1 MAFKQHPRWPSGK
14 IPGSDFVDTG
24 DPMGLK
30 VGLITRVDEINMK
43 ADIKVLTGRGDR
55 FEIDITQAMCGPRS
69 FWGGCPDVGSLVVLG
84 YRRLQKQVN
93 EAVILGFLP
102 MVTKSG
108 LRFDPWSPV
117 NLDELETSEQAEIQK
132 ILGGVQRY
140 KRLMLKPGDVGGM
153 SSSGAELV
161 LSRDITLTNR
171 AGDTLEL
178 RDDERSLV
186 LSSIHKFEAQSSIRK
201 IAGPIRRSAFFL
213 PDDLFADTETKTLR
227 EQKTDN
233 TDPLTYFGR
242 DELEVSGPGVLGNS
256 FKFANSSGVVNDAFN
271 NFTDFPAAVLP
282 SGRRVHYPPTIRGG
296 RIGLDL
302 EDPSYA
308 FTEDRFE
315 MFYTSDLTQEVLEEV
330 DGFTT
335 VSDRRPV
342 YIERVFGT
350 IVGNDM
356 NSNAGQRQYGKILKP
371 QLFKDF
377 QQRTPGIFTLS
388 EVNRNPL
395 GTDNEKDTSAGAVL
409 FRVRPAAS
417 VSNQNFV
424 AAVTKQGKLLLNIP
438 QSTVE
443 EQQASHISA
452 EMNLEGALK
461 AYLGASTPDRI
472 SAHITCAGGV
482 HLNIGRDAQ
491 GNALTIRYSSGTK
504 TIYEGNPNEND
515 VTASEEVKGVKEL
528 VVTGAERKTIQGRKD
543 TYVSGQIS
551 TRCDNFTTNAFG
563 GYTLNAG
570 EKNEMIS
577 GKSQLQYALAVIS
590 TIVTGG
596 EVKTILAGGM
606 VTSIAA
612 GAMSYTVAA
621 GATTFNNPAGAFN
634 ITVGTG
640 ALSMTT
646 ASGAVTLSTGAGAV
660 AIQAGGGAIAITAGA
675 ALTLTA
681 AANCTITAPTVLL
694 GGPTAVLGVTRGV
707 PTYPPGTPTLD
718 YITGLPL
725 LGSLTILSN

>member
-1 MAFKQHPRWPSGK
+1 MFKQHPNWPSGK
-14 IPGSDFVDTG
+14 VPGKDFVDTG
-24 DPMGLK
+24 DMMGLK
-30 VGLITRVDEINMK
+30 IGLLTRVDDVNMK
-43 ADIKVLTGRGDR
+43 GDIKVITGGGDR
-55 FEIDITQAMCGPRS
+55 FEIDLSQAMAGPRS
-69 FWGGCPDVGSLVVLG
+69 FWGACPEVGSLVILG
-84 YRRLQKQVN
+84 YRRTHKQLS

-102 MVTKSG
+102 MVNKSG
-108 LRFDPWSPV
+108 MRFDPWSPMDL
-117 NLDELETSEQAEIQK
+117 NELTAEDAATVKAQ
-132 ILGGVQRY
+132 LGNVQRF
-140 KRLMLKPGDVGGM
+140 KRLRLRSGEVGGM
-153 SSSGAELV
+153 SAAGAEFH
-161 LSRDITLTNR
+161 LSRDVTMTNR
-171 AGDTLEL
+171 AGDLLEL
-178 RDDERSLV
+178 RDDERAFV
-186 LSSIHKFEAQSSIRK
+186 VSSIHKFEAQSGVRR

-213 PDDLFADTETKTLR
+213 PEDIFADVETRTLR
-227 EQKTDN
+227 EQKADN
-233 TDPLTYFGR
+233 MDPMTYFGR
-242 DELEVSGPGVLGNS
+242 DELEVSGPGALGNPR
-256 FKFANSSGVVNDAFN
+256 KFANSSGVVNEVFN
-271 NFTDFPAAVLP
+271 NFTDFPATVLP
-282 SGRRVHYPPTIRGG
+282 NGRRVHYPPTMRGG
-296 RIGLDL
+296 RIGLNLD
-302 EDPSYA
+302 DPSYA

-342 YIERVFGT
+342 YIERVLGT

-356 NSNAGQRQYGKILKP
+356 NSTAGQRQYGKILKP

-377 QQRTPGIFTLS
+377 QQRAPGVFTLS
-388 EVNRNPL
+388 EVNRNPV

-409 FRVRPAAS
+409 FRVRPSAA

-472 SAHITCAGGV
+472 SAHITCAGGI
-482 HLNIGRDAQ
+482 HLNVGRDAA

-504 TIYEGNPNEND
+504 TIYEGNPNEDD
-515 VTASEEVKGVKEL
+515 VTKSEEIKGVKETAI
-528 VVTGAERKTIQGRKD
+528 TGAERKTIQGRKD
-543 TYVSGQIS
+543 TFVSGQVS
-551 TRCDNFTTNAFG
+551 MRCDNYTTNAFG

-577 GKSQLQYALAVIS
+577 GKSQLQYALAIIS
-590 TIVTGG
+590 TIVAGG
-596 EVKTILAGGM
+596 EVKTILAGGY
-606 VTSIAA
+606 VKTIAA

-621 GATTFNNPAGAFN
+621 GATAFNNPAGAFN

-640 ALSMTT
+640 ALAATT

-660 AIQAGGGAIAITAGA
+660 AISAGGGAVAITAGA
-675 ALTLTA
+675 AMTLTA
-681 AANCTITAPTVLL
+681 SANVTVTAPSILL
-694 GGPTAVLGVTRGV
+694 GGPTAVLGVTRGT
-707 PTYPPGTPTLD
+707 PSMPPGAPTLD

-725 LGSLTILSN
+725 LGSLSVLSN